1 MSLFGCFQFLAPTYF
16 LEVIYPRYNPDTI
29 IINWNT
35 INISTHSWC
44 LFLYSIS
51 SCIALYI
58 TWKPPHVQCK
68 HKMYLNFGFVLI
80 TYIPFPFSFSL
91 LYNSSSIYQYLH
103 FAWHLVMYKLPLK
116 HYCLLHFDFMLSP
129 LSIRQIYWK
138 YTSKVYLNYTSSI
151 LEVTWSILQLYFK
164 YTSNILQPVELQKKK
179 YTSSLYYFDKRSTFE
194 AHFVKLN

>member
-91 LYNSSSIYQYLH
+91 LYNSSSFYQRLH
-103 FAWHLVMYKLPLK
+103 FVWHLVIYKLLTK
-116 HYCLLHFDFMLSP
+116 ILLSP
-129 LSIRQIYWK
+129 SFCLHIVPFKYIYVK
-138 YTSKVYLNYTSSI
+138 YTGSILLKYIWIILQVYLKYLEVYFNYTSSI
-151 LEVTWSILQLYFK
+151 LQIYFK
-164 YTSNILQPVELQKKK
+164 FN
-179 YTSSLYYFDKRSTFE
+179 
-194 AHFVKLN
+194 